1 VLEELK
7 GSSRDTAIMINR
19 QRHNI
24 SGFEGNGTE
33 CREWSDLPV
42 NVLDV
47 IAARLDALDQIYFRA
62 VCKNW
67 GQTRRFPVN
76 KTLPWLLEHGWGF
89 DENVYSVCSFHRPS
103 ANPSH
108 VPYSK
113 IEREEFKVLHG
124 AAICASK
131 FGWLL
136 LQKSSLSFFYNP
148 YTKSIIKLPDL
159 NLSFNR
165 TTFSSVP
172 TSPDCFCFAI
182 QSSKNDHR
190 IYLSIC
196 HPGDREWST
205 LILDGFRRAVEDV
218 VYSNGTFYCVFT
230 RGALG
235 AFRVADQHWSLLTNR
250 KQIDRA
256 LFQSRAHM
264 VASNG
269 ELWLVCPSKGFEVF
283 RFDWSVMTWVQAN
296 TLGSQ
301 ALFLGCTS
309 LSVSAEGET
318 SGFAERIYYR
328 YGIYSYCYSMETKQ
342 RCRCTLYPRDANGG
356 TERVWIQ
363 PPEI

>member
-1 VLEELK
+1 VNFLK
-7 GSSRDTAIMINR
+7 GSSRYTVIMINR
-19 QRHNI
+19 RRHNI
-24 SGFEGNGTE
+24 IGFEENGAE

-42 NVLDV
+42 NVLDI

-67 GQTRRFPVN
+67 GQTQRFTVT
-76 KTLPWLLEHGWGF
+76 KKLPWLMGHSWAC
-89 DENVYSVCSFHRPS
+89 DQNVYSVCSFYRPS

-113 IEREEFKVLHG
+113 IEKEVFKVLHG

-136 LQKSSLSFFYNP
+136 LQKSSFSFFYNP

-159 NLSFNR
+159 DLSFNR

-172 TSPDCFCFAI
+172 TSPDCFCFVI
-182 QSSKNDHR
+182 QSTKNDGK

-196 HPGDREWST
+196 QPGDNQWST

-218 VYSNGTFYCVFT
+218 VFSNGTFYCVFN

-250 KQIDRA
+250 NPISRVF
-256 LFQSRAHM
+256 FQSRAHM
-264 VASNG
+264 VDSNG
-269 ELWLVCPSKGFEVF
+269 ELWLVCPFKGFEVF
-283 RFDWSVMTWVQAN
+283 RFDWSTMTWVKAN
-296 TLGSQ
+296 TLGCQ

-309 LSVSAEGET
+309 LAVSAEGET
-318 SGFAERIYYR
+318 SGFAERIYYQH
-328 YGIYSYCYSMETKQ
+328 GIHNYCYSMETKQ
-342 RCRCTLYPRDANGG
+342 SNQCALYLLDTTGG
-356 TERVWIQ
+356 SERVWIQ